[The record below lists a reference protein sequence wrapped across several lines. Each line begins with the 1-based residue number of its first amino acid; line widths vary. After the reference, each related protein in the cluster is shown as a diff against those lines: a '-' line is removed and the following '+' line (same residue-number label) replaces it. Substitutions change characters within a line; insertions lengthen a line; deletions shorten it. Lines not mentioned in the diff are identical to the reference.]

1 MKRILFVVI
10 LFICALCNIEAQQ
23 INYKATAF
31 NLFLNG
37 KISQWPWVINKM
49 VADPKL
55 QDTEGQL
62 EILTY
67 YYGLVGHL
75 MDVGQKKQASENLRK
90 ANELAMKLYKTNP
103 DNPLLLGLMSNLTGF
118 QIALSPL
125 KATTLAKGMMNKAKK
140 SIAKG
145 PNDPHVNI
153 LYSNILF
160 YIPGIFGGDTE
171 KALQGYKK
179 ALQTMEADPELKKN
193 NWMYIQLMVTIGV
206 VEEKRENYVE
216 AQKMYRKVLELY
228 PEYAHVKNVS
238 YPRLLEKMKG

>member
-37 KISQWPWVINKM
+37 KMSQWPWVINKM
-49 VADPKL
+49 LADPKL
-55 QDTEGQL
+55 QNTEGQL

-90 ANELAMKLYKTNP
+90 ANDLAIKLYKTNP

-145 PNDPHVNI
+145 PNDPYVNI

-160 YIPGIFGGDTE
+160 YMPGIFGGDTE
-171 KALQGYKK
+171 K

>member
-160 YIPGIFGGDTE
+160 YMPGIFGGDTE

-206 VEEKRENYVE
+206 VDEKRENYVE

>member
-1 MKRILFVVI
+1 MKRIFIFII
-10 LFICALCNIEAQQ
+10 LSLCIVAGGKAQQ
-23 INYKATAF
+23 IDYKATAF

-67 YYGLVGHL
+67 YYGLVGQL

-160 YIPGIFGGDTE
+160 YMPGIFGGDTE

-179 ALQTMEADPELKKN
+179 ALRTMEADPELKKN
-193 NWMYIQLMVTIGV
+193 SWMYIQLMVTIGV

>member
-1 MKRILFVVI
+1 MKRIFIFII
-10 LFICALCNIEAQQ
+10 LSLCIVSGGKAQQ
-23 INYKATAF
+23 IDYKATAF

-90 ANELAMKLYKTNP
+90 ANELAMKLYKTTP

-160 YIPGIFGGDTE
+160 YMPGIFGGDTE

-179 ALQTMEADPELKKN
+179 ALRTMEADPELKKN
-193 NWMYIQLMVTIGV
+193 SWMYIQLMVTIGV

>member
-1 MKRILFVVI
+1 MKRIFIFTVLF
-10 LFICALCNIEAQQ
+10 LCIVSGVKSQQ
-23 INYKATAF
+23 IDYKATAF

-37 KISQWPWVINKM
+37 KMSQWPWVINKM
-49 VADPKL
+49 LADPKL
-55 QDTEGQL
+55 QNTEGQL

-90 ANELAMKLYKTNP
+90 VNDLAIKLYKTNP

-145 PNDPHVNI
+145 PNDPYVNI

-160 YIPGIFGGDTE
+160 YMPGIFGGDTE

>member
-37 KISQWPWVINKM
+37 KIFQWPWVINKM

-160 YIPGIFGGDTE
+160 YMPGIFGGDTE

>member
-1 MKRILFVVI
+1 MKRIFIFTI
-10 LFICALCNIEAQQ
+10 LSLCIVSGGKAQQ
-23 INYKATAF
+23 IDYKATEF
-31 NLFLNG
+31 NLFLNA
-37 KISQWPWVINKM
+37 KISKWPWVFNKM

-160 YIPGIFGGDTE
+160 YMPGIFGGDTE

>member
-1 MKRILFVVI
+1 MKRIFFVVT

-37 KISQWPWVINKM
+37 KMTQWTWLINKM
-49 VADPKL
+49 TSDPKM
-55 QDTEGQL
+55 QNEEGQI

-75 MDVGQKKQASENLRK
+75 MDAGQKKQASENLQK
-90 ANELAMKLYKTNP
+90 ANKLAAQLYKTAPNNP
-103 DNPLLLGLMSNLTGF
+103 VLLGLMANLTGF

-125 KATTLAKGMMNKAKK
+125 KATTLAKGMMNKAKQA
-140 SIAKG
+140 IAKG
-145 PNDPHVNI
+145 PDDPYVNI

-160 YIPGIFGGDTE
+160 YMPDIFGGDTE
-171 KALQGYKK
+171 KSLQGYKK
-179 ALQTMEADPELKKN
+179 ALQIMDANPELKKN
-193 NWMYIQLMVTIGV
+193 NWMYVQVMVTIGV
-206 VEEKRENYVE
+206 VEEKQENYAE
-216 AQKMYRKVLELY
+216 AQKMYRRVLQLY
-228 PEYAHVKNVS
+228 PEYAHVKNVT

>member
-1 MKRILFVVI
+1 MKRIFIFTI
-10 LFICALCNIEAQQ
+10 LSLCIVSGGKAQQ
-23 INYKATAF
+23 IDYKATAF

-37 KISQWPWVINKM
+37 KMSQWPWVINKM
-49 VADPKL
+49 LADPKL
-55 QDTEGQL
+55 QNTEGQL

-90 ANELAMKLYKTNP
+90 ANDLAIKLYKTNP

-145 PNDPHVNI
+145 PNDPYVNI

-160 YIPGIFGGDTE
+160 YMPGIFGGDTE

-216 AQKMYRKVLELY
+216 AQKMYRKVLALY

>member
-10 LFICALCNIEAQQ
+10 LFICALCNNEAQQ

-37 KISQWPWVINKM
+37 KMSQWPWVINKM
-49 VADPKL
+49 LADPKL
-55 QDTEGQL
+55 QNTEGQL

-90 ANELAMKLYKTNP
+90 ANDLAIKLYKTNP

-145 PNDPHVNI
+145 PNDPYVNI

-160 YIPGIFGGDTE
+160 YMPGIFGGDTE

>member
-1 MKRILFVVI
+1 MKLIFIFIILS
-10 LFICALCNIEAQQ
+10 LCIVLGGKAQQ
-23 INYKATAF
+23 IDYKATAF

-160 YIPGIFGGDTE
+160 YMPGIFGGDTE

-179 ALQTMEADPELKKN
+179 ALRTMEADPELKNN

>member
-37 KISQWPWVINKM
+37 KMSQWPWVINKM
-49 VADPKL
+49 LADPKL
-55 QDTEGQL
+55 QNTEGQL

-90 ANELAMKLYKTNP
+90 ANDLAIKLYKTNP

-145 PNDPHVNI
+145 PNDPYVNI

-160 YIPGIFGGDTE
+160 YMPGRFGGDTE

>member
-1 MKRILFVVI
+1 MKRIFIFTVLF
-10 LFICALCNIEAQQ
+10 LCIVSGVKSQQ
-23 INYKATAF
+23 IDYKATAF

-37 KISQWPWVINKM
+37 KMSQWPWVINKM
-49 VADPKL
+49 LADPKL
-55 QDTEGQL
+55 QNTESQL

-90 ANELAMKLYKTNP
+90 ANDLAIKLYKTNP

-145 PNDPHVNI
+145 PNDPYVNI

-160 YIPGIFGGDTE
+160 YMPGIFGGDTE

>member
-160 YIPGIFGGDTE
+160 YMPGIFGGDTE

-193 NWMYIQLMVTIGV
+193 NWMYIQLMV

>member
-37 KISQWPWVINKM
+37 KMSQWPWVINKM
-49 VADPKL
+49 LADPKL
-55 QDTEGQL
+55 QNTEGQL

-90 ANELAMKLYKTNP
+90 ANDLAIKLYKTNP

-145 PNDPHVNI
+145 PNDPYVNI

-160 YIPGIFGGDTE
+160 YMPGIFGGDTE

-238 YPRLLEKMKG
+238 YPRLLEKMTG

>member
-1 MKRILFVVI
+1 MKRIFIFTVLF
-10 LFICALCNIEAQQ
+10 LCIVSGVKSQQ
-23 INYKATAF
+23 IDYKATTF

-37 KISQWPWVINKM
+37 KMSQWPWVINKM
-49 VADPKL
+49 LADPKL
-55 QDTEGQL
+55 QNTEGQL

-160 YIPGIFGGDTE
+160 YMPGIFGGDTE

>member
-37 KISQWPWVINKM
+37 KMSQWPWIINKM
-49 VADPKL
+49 FADPKL
-55 QDTEGQL
+55 QNTEGQL

-90 ANELAMKLYKTNP
+90 ANDLAIKLYKTNP

-145 PNDPHVNI
+145 PNDPYVNI

-160 YIPGIFGGDTE
+160 YMPGIFGGDTE

>member
-1 MKRILFVVI
+1 MKRIFIFTI
-10 LFICALCNIEAQQ
+10 LSLCIVSGGKAQQ
-23 INYKATAF
+23 IDYKATAF

-160 YIPGIFGGDTE
+160 YMPGIFGGDTE

-179 ALQTMEADPELKKN
+179 ALRTMEVDPELKNN

>member
-1 MKRILFVVI
+1 MKRIFIFTVLF
-10 LFICALCNIEAQQ
+10 LCIVSGVKSQQ
-23 INYKATAF
+23 IDYKATTF

-37 KISQWPWVINKM
+37 KMSQWPWVINKM
-49 VADPKL
+49 LADPKL
-55 QDTEGQL
+55 QNTEGQL

-75 MDVGQKKQASENLRK
+75 MDVGQKKQAPENLRK

-160 YIPGIFGGDTE
+160 YMPGIFGGDTE

>member
-1 MKRILFVVI
+1 MKRIFIFTVLF
-10 LFICALCNIEAQQ
+10 LCIVSGVKSQQ
-23 INYKATAF
+23 IDYKATTF

-37 KISQWPWVINKM
+37 KMSQWPWVINKM
-49 VADPKL
+49 LADPKL
-55 QDTEGQL
+55 QNTEGQL

-90 ANELAMKLYKTNP
+90 ANDLAIKLYKTNP

-140 SIAKG
+140 SIAKE
-145 PNDPHVNI
+145 PNDPYVNI

-160 YIPGIFGGDTE
+160 YMPGIFGGDTE

>member
-37 KISQWPWVINKM
+37 KMSQWPWVINKM
-49 VADPKL
+49 LADPKL
-55 QDTEGQL
+55 QNTEGQL

-90 ANELAMKLYKTNP
+90 ANDLAIKLYKTNP

-145 PNDPHVNI
+145 PNDPYVNI

-160 YIPGIFGGDTE
+160 YMPGIFGGDTE

-228 PEYAHVKNVS
+228 PEYAHVKMFLIPV
-238 YPRLLEKMKG
+238 YWKK

>member
-103 DNPLLLGLMSNLTGF
+103 DNPLLFGLMSNLTGF

-160 YIPGIFGGDTE
+160 YMPGIFGGDTE

>member
-37 KISQWPWVINKM
+37 KMSQWPWVINKM
-49 VADPKL
+49 LADPKL
-55 QDTEGQL
+55 QNTEGQL

-90 ANELAMKLYKTNP
+90 ANDLAIKLYKTNP

-118 QIALSPL
+118 QIALTPL

-145 PNDPHVNI
+145 PNDPYVNI

-160 YIPGIFGGDTE
+160 YMPGIFGGDTE

-179 ALQTMEADPELKKN
+179 ALQTMDADPELKKN

>member
-1 MKRILFVVI
+1 MKRIFIFTVLF
-10 LFICALCNIEAQQ
+10 LCIVSGVKSQQ
-23 INYKATAF
+23 IDYKATAF

-37 KISQWPWVINKM
+37 KMSQWPWVINKM

-55 QDTEGQL
+55 QNTEGQL

-90 ANELAMKLYKTNP
+90 ANDLAIKLYKTNP

-145 PNDPHVNI
+145 PNDPYVNI

-160 YIPGIFGGDTE
+160 YMPGIFGGDTE

>member
-37 KISQWPWVINKM
+37 KMSQWPWVINKM
-49 VADPKL
+49 LADPKL
-55 QDTEGQL
+55 QNTEGQL

-90 ANELAMKLYKTNP
+90 ANDLAIKLYKTNP

-145 PNDPHVNI
+145 PNDPYVNI

-160 YIPGIFGGDTE
+160 YMPGIFGGDTE

>member
-37 KISQWPWVINKM
+37 KMSQWPWIINKM
-49 VADPKL
+49 LADPKL
-55 QDTEGQL
+55 QNTEGQL

-145 PNDPHVNI
+145 PNDPYVNI

-160 YIPGIFGGDTE
+160 YMPGIFGGDTE

>member
-1 MKRILFVVI
+1 MKRIFIFTI
-10 LFICALCNIEAQQ
+10 LSLCIVSGGKAQQ
-23 INYKATAF
+23 IDYKATAF

-37 KISQWPWVINKM
+37 KISKWPWVINKM

-160 YIPGIFGGDTE
+160 YMPGIFGGDTE

-228 PEYAHVKNVS
+228 PEYAHVKKVS
-238 YPRLLEKMKG
+238 NPR

>member
-1 MKRILFVVI
+1 MKRIFIFII
-10 LFICALCNIEAQQ
+10 LSLSIVSGGKAQQ
-23 INYKATAF
+23 IDYKATAF

-160 YIPGIFGGDTE
+160 YMPGIFGGDTE

-179 ALQTMEADPELKKN
+179 ALRTMEADPELKKN

>member
-1 MKRILFVVI
+1 MKRIFIFTVLF
-10 LFICALCNIEAQQ
+10 LCIVSGVKSQQ
-23 INYKATAF
+23 IDYKATTF

-37 KISQWPWVINKM
+37 KMSQWPWVINKM
-49 VADPKL
+49 LADPKL
-55 QDTEGQL
+55 QNTEGQL

-67 YYGLVGHL
+67 YYGFVGHF

-160 YIPGIFGGDTE
+160 YMPGIFGGDTE

>member
-160 YIPGIFGGDTE
+160 YMPGIFGGDTE

-216 AQKMYRKVLELY
+216 AQKMYRKDVRYIRNLHL
-228 PEYAHVKNVS
+228 
-238 YPRLLEKMKG
+238 

>member
-37 KISQWPWVINKM
+37 KMSQWPWVINKM
-49 VADPKL
+49 LADPKL
-55 QDTEGQL
+55 QNTEGQL

-90 ANELAMKLYKTNP
+90 ANDLAIKLYKTNP

-145 PNDPHVNI
+145 PNDPYVNI

-160 YIPGIFGGDTE
+160 YMPGIFGGDTE

-179 ALQTMEADPELKKN
+179 ALQTMDADPELKKN

-206 VEEKRENYVE
+206 VEEKREN
-216 AQKMYRKVLELY
+216 
-228 PEYAHVKNVS
+228 
-238 YPRLLEKMKG
+238 

>member
-1 MKRILFVVI
+1 MKRIFIFII
-10 LFICALCNIEAQQ
+10 LSLCIVSGGEAQQ
-23 INYKATAF
+23 IDYKATAF

-118 QIALSPL
+118 QIALYPL

-160 YIPGIFGGDTE
+160 YMPGIFGGDTE

-179 ALQTMEADPELKKN
+179 ALRTMEADPELKKN

>member
-1 MKRILFVVI
+1 MKRIFIFTI
-10 LFICALCNIEAQQ
+10 LSLCIVSGGKAQQ
-23 INYKATAF
+23 IDYKATAF

-160 YIPGIFGGDTE
+160 YMPGIFGGDTE

-179 ALQTMEADPELKKN
+179 ALQTMEADPELKK
-193 NWMYIQLMVTIGV
+193 IIGCTF
-206 VEEKRENYVE
+206 N
-216 AQKMYRKVLELY
+216 
-228 PEYAHVKNVS
+228 
-238 YPRLLEKMKG
+238 

>member
-37 KISQWPWVINKM
+37 KMSQWPWVINKM
-49 VADPKL
+49 LADPKL
-55 QDTEGQL
+55 QNTEGQL

-90 ANELAMKLYKTNP
+90 ANDLAIKLYKTNP

-125 KATTLAKGMMNKAKK
+125 KATTLAKGMMHKAKK

-145 PNDPHVNI
+145 PNDPYVNI

-160 YIPGIFGGDTE
+160 YMPGIFGGDTE

>member
-1 MKRILFVVI
+1 MKRIFIFTVLF
-10 LFICALCNIEAQQ
+10 LCIVSGVKSQQ
-23 INYKATAF
+23 IDYKATAF

-37 KISQWPWVINKM
+37 KMSQWPWVINKM
-49 VADPKL
+49 LADPKL
-55 QDTEGQL
+55 QNTEGQL

-67 YYGLVGHL
+67 YYGLVGHF

-90 ANELAMKLYKTNP
+90 ANDLAIKLYKTNP

-145 PNDPHVNI
+145 PNDPYVNI

-160 YIPGIFGGDTE
+160 YMPGIFGGDTE

>member
-160 YIPGIFGGDTE
+160 YMPGIFGGDTE